1 MPVLL
6 ILESGLEKPTCLH
19 PNLAPRAFEPKL
31 QELLR
36 VPWVLPSRLLTA
48 TCERRSR
55 AGPLPL
61 RTLALGS
68 HPQAL
73 APRAFRPLAQQEIQ
87 AGPAPAGLRGL
98 RAPAQRRGLHRL
110 RAPVWTLLTSG
121 ELTVTP
127 RGPRA
132 ECRALRPAPCSQACP
147 SDWGLRGAP
156 RMGAPAL
163 NGHWGREDPAGP
175 PWPPC
180 SPQLVLPSKAMSSCP
195 ELPGGGEDTVPPDI
209 PLETPHDRQCPDQ
222 TLQDV
227 AKSRPR
233 SQRGGPRPLTCRR
246 GMARYRVPSGKAS
259 LVLRVAAAGNVLF
272 ELGTLPVAEPG
283 ALTVVARTAIQPSS
297 KPATQE
303 QPCAQG
309 RRCHLDDEK

>member
-110 RAPVWTLLTSG
+110 RAP
-121 ELTVTP
+121 
-127 RGPRA
+127 
-132 ECRALRPAPCSQACP
+132 APHLGQ
-147 SDWGLRGAP
+147 
-156 RMGAPAL
+156 
-163 NGHWGREDPAGP
+163 DPAGP